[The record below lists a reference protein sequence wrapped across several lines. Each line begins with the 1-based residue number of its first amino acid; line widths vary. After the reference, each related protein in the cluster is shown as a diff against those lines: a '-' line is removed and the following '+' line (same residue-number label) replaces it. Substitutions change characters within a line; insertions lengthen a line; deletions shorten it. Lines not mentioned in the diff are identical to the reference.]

1 MFIRLLR
8 LYVLPVFVLAMVF
21 SSVVIASEDE
31 GLYDEVPP
39 ENSAFIRF
47 LHAQDG
53 ESEVPPIVNGRK
65 RDGVKFG
72 GIKPYGVVASG
83 TVNLELGQGKGAFET
98 EAGKYYTAILKN
110 NVLTLEVVPEIEN
123 ELKAQMIVHN
133 LTERDNIT
141 LKTADGKVSVIGPI
155 APNSFQV
162 REINPIKVSF
172 AIFSGDEK
180 FVDLIDWP
188 LERGESY
195 IISVAEGDEYGAVAN
210 YDRARISTE

>member
-1 MFIRLLR
+1 MFAKFLR
-8 LYVLPVFVLAMVF
+8 IYFLPVFLVLMMT
-21 SSVVIASEDE
+21 SSVVFASEDE

-47 LHAQDG
+47 IHAEDG

-72 GIKPYGVVASG
+72 GIKPYGVAASG
-83 TVNLELGQGKGAFET
+83 KVKIELGDGKAEFDT
-98 EAGKYYTAILKN
+98 EAGKYYTVILKDGR
-110 NVLTLEVVPEIEN
+110 LTMVEVPEVEN

-133 LTERDNIT
+133 LTDYEDIS
-141 LKTADGKVSVIGPI
+141 LKTADGKVKVLGPI
-155 APNSFQV
+155 AADSFSV
-162 REINPIKVSF
+162 IEINPIKVSF
-172 AIFSGDEK
+172 AIFKGDEK
-180 FVDLIDWP
+180 YVDLTDWP

-195 IISVAEGDEYGAVAN
+195 IISVAEDEEYGTVAN